1 MTTVRDF
8 RTKWAGRVARLAKAC
23 AHLAVALTGFLIDL
37 TKRAATALW
46 RHARHPTRRGVLL
59 ALATPPALV
68 VLYVLAL
75 IPFTPSISDIRKARV
90 DRPAQILSADGKLL
104 AEFKPSNREWVTL
117 KQISPHM
124 IDALIS
130 TEDHR
135 FYQHHGIDWKRTAS
149 AALHTFGGNRQG
161 GSTITQQ
168 LARNLY
174 PDEVGRAPTL
184 TRKIKEA
191 ITAEKIEM
199 AYSKD
204 QILET
209 YLNTVP
215 FLYNAYGVEMAARTY
230 FGKSAHE
237 LDILEAATL
246 TGMLKGNSYYN
257 PVINPERALQRRN
270 TVLGQMVKYGRLPAA
285 TYEKLKT
292 KPLSV
297 DFERQVEPPGPA
309 PHFAQQ
315 LRKWLIGWA
324 DANDYNIYSDGLI
337 VHTTIDA
344 RLQAMATAAVAW
356 QGRQLQSIANGQWSG
371 RAGCSPTNDL
381 FRTFM
386 RESPDY
392 RSARAAGLSESD
404 ALKRLGADRSFMR
417 NLCHDKTEIQAGFLA
432 IDPRNGQI
440 KAWVGSR
447 DFSEEPFDHV
457 QQSRRQPG
465 STFKPFVYGAAF
477 AAGAKPTDTY
487 IDQPVEIP
495 LKGGEIWRPDDDV
508 PPSGKPMTLRDALA
522 YSRNRITAQLV
533 EQVGAERV
541 ARLAQTMGVR
551 DSKLDPVPSLA
562 LGTSPVTVKEMVS
575 AYATIANDGAY
586 LEPRMVTSIADHD
599 GHVLAQFDAAEPEQA
614 LPVAADRTLIDVMR
628 DVVNRGTGA
637 SIRSRF
643 GIHADVAGKTG
654 TTQDNTDGWFILM
667 HPQLVAGAWVGFD
680 DGRVTLGG
688 NYWGEG
694 AHSALPIVGDFYQR
708 ALRARLIDSRARFD
722 TEVQPGAFDVFRDKL
737 RAWMAWLSGTKVHA
751 PTAPAPVHHAPRAVS
766 PVAPSVPSAP
776 SAPSAP
782 ASAVAPASA
791 AVPGSAP
798 SPSQASAPLPASVP
812 PLLGAP
818 ASSVPESASG
828 AAASGLTAPGAVGGV
843 APQLAPTILPPDSG
857 ASRARGGFPPAG
869 AGSSPTP
876 TPDISDTP
884 DTPNTRDPRQGT
896 PSGAP

>member
-1 MTTVRDF
+1 MAL
-8 RTKWAGRVARLAKAC
+8 AGFFAQLVKPALARAWYHVK
-23 AHLAVALTGFLIDL
+23 
-37 TKRAATALW
+37 
-46 RHARHPTRRGVLL
+46 HPTRRGVLIT
-59 ALATPPALV
+59 LATPPALV
-68 VLYVLAL
+68 LLYVIVL

-117 KQISPHM
+117 KEISPHM
-124 IDALIS
+124 VDALIS

-135 FYQHHGIDWKRTAS
+135 FYEHHGIDWKRTAS
-149 AALHTFGGNRQG
+149 AALHTFGGDRQG

-230 FGKSAHE
+230 FGKSADE
-237 LDILEAATL
+237 LDILESATL

-257 PVINPERALQRRN
+257 PVINPERALARRN
-270 TVLGQMVKYGRLPAA
+270 TVLAQMVKYDKLSPAA
-285 TYEKLKT
+285 FEKLKV
-292 KPLSV
+292 KPLAV

-324 DANDYNIYSDGLI
+324 DANDYNIYSDGLV
-337 VHTTIDA
+337 VHTTIDS
-344 RLQAMATAAVAW
+344 RLQAMATAAVAL
-356 QGRQLQSIANGQWSG
+356 QGRQLQSVANGAWSG
-371 RAGCSPTNDL
+371 RAGCSVSNDL
-381 FRTFM
+381 FKTFM
-386 RESPDY
+386 RESPEY
-392 RSARAAGLSESD
+392 HTARTSGASDDD
-404 ALKRLGADRSFMR
+404 ALKQLGADRAFMR
-417 NLCHDKTEIQAGFLA
+417 NLCHDKTEVEAGFLA

-447 DFSEEPFDHV
+447 DFTDEPFDHV

-477 AAGAKPTDTY
+477 AAGLTPTDTF

-495 LKGGEIWRPDDDV
+495 LKGGEIWRPNDDV

-522 YSRNRITAQLV
+522 FSRNRITAQLI
-533 EQVGAERV
+533 EQVGADRV
-541 ARLAQTMGVR
+541 ARLAREMGVR
-551 DSKLDPVPSLA
+551 DSTLDPVPSLA

-586 LEPRMVTSIADHD
+586 LEPRMVTSIEDHD
-599 GHVLAQFDAAEPEQA
+599 GHVLAEFEPAAPQQA
-614 LPVAADRTLIDVMR
+614 LPVAADRTLIDTMR
-628 DVVNRGTGA
+628 DVVNRGTGVG
-637 SIRSRF
+637 IRTRY
-643 GIHADVAGKTG
+643 GIRADVAGKTG

-680 DGRVTLGG
+680 DGRVTFTSSAL
-688 NYWGEG
+688 GEG
-694 AHSALPIVGDFYQR
+694 AHTALPIVGDFYQR
-708 ALRARLIDSRARFD
+708 ALRARLIDSRVRFD

-737 RAWMAWLSGTKVHA
+737 RAWIAVLSGAKPQA
-751 PTAPAPVHHAPRAVS
+751 PTAPAPVHHAPPR
-766 PVAPSVPSAP
+766 P
-776 SAPSAP
+776 
-782 ASAVAPASA
+782 VAPASSA
-791 AVPGSAP
+791 APALAVTPAP
-798 SPSQASAPLPASVP
+798 VVTPSQASAPLPASVP
-812 PLLGAP
+812 PLIGVP
-818 ASSVPESASG
+818 ASGAS
-828 AAASGLTAPGAVGGV
+828 AAASGTGASSTPAVS
-843 APQLAPTILPPDSG
+843 PPLLAPTILPPASG
-857 ASRARGGFPPAG
+857 AQATGTPRANGAFPPEG
-869 AGSSPTP
+869 SGSSPTP
-876 TPDISDTP
+876 TPDVPEAASAGG
-884 DTPNTRDPRQGT
+884 Q
-896 PSGAP
+896 

>member
-1 MTTVRDF
+1 M
-8 RTKWAGRVARLAKAC
+8 
-23 AHLAVALTGFLIDL
+23 
-37 TKRAATALW
+37 
-46 RHARHPTRRGVLL
+46 RHPTRRGVLF

-68 VLYVLAL
+68 VLYVLVL

-135 FYQHHGIDWKRTAS
+135 FYEHHGIDWKRTAA
-149 AALHTFGGNRQG
+149 AALHTFHGDRQG

-230 FGKSAHE
+230 FSKSAAE

-257 PVINPERALQRRN
+257 PVLNPERALQRRN
-270 TVLGQMVKYGRLPAA
+270 TVLAQMVKYGRLSPAA
-285 TYEKLKT
+285 YDKLKV
-292 KPLSV
+292 KPLAV

-324 DANDYNIYSDGLI
+324 DANDYNVYSDGLI
-337 VHTTIDA
+337 VHTTIDS
-344 RLQAMATAAVAW
+344 RLQAMATAAVAL
-356 QGRQLQSIANGQWSG
+356 QGRALQSIANGQWSG
-371 RAGCSPTNDL
+371 RAGCSPANDL

-386 RESPDY
+386 RESPEY
-392 RSARAAGLSESD
+392 RNARAAGQSD
-404 ALKRLGADRSFMR
+404 EAALKQLGADRGFVR
-417 NLCHDKTEIQAGFLA
+417 TLCHDKTQVQAGFLA
-432 IDPRNGQI
+432 IDPRSGAI
-440 KAWVGSR
+440 EAWVGSR
-447 DFSEEPFDHV
+447 DFEEEPFDHV
-457 QQSRRQPG
+457 QQARRQPG

-477 AAGAKPTDTY
+477 AAGAKPTDTF
-487 IDQPVEIP
+487 IDQPVEIA

-522 YSRNRITAQLV
+522 YSRNRITAQLI
-533 EQVGAERV
+533 EQIGAERV
-541 ARLAQTMGVR
+541 ARLAQAMGVR
-551 DSKLDPVPSLA
+551 DSKLDAVPSLA

-586 LEPRMVTSIADHD
+586 LEPRMVTSIEDHD
-599 GHVLAQFDAAEPEQA
+599 GRVLAQFEPAAPEQA

-637 SIRSRF
+637 AIRSRY
-643 GIHADVAGKTG
+643 GIRADVAGKTG
-654 TTQDNTDGWFILM
+654 TTQGNTDGWFILM

-708 ALRARLIDSRARFD
+708 ALRARVIDARVRFD
-722 TEVQPGAFDVFRDKL
+722 TEVQPSTFDVFRDKL
-737 RAWMAWLSGTKVHA
+737 RAWMAWLSGSKPQTQ
-751 PTAPAPVHHAPRAVS
+751 APAHRTPPAVKPAAPAS
-766 PVAPSVPSAP
+766 E
-776 SAPSAP
+776 SAP
-782 ASAVAPASA
+782 ASEAVPASAGSAGSAGSPGSAASASQAPASA
-791 AVPGSAP
+791 A
-798 SPSQASAPLPASVP
+798 ASAA
-812 PLLGAP
+812 AP
-818 ASSVPESASG
+818 ASLPPLIGTPASG
-828 AAASGLTAPGAVGGV
+828 AAASAPPAAPSSTPASGAAAGA
-843 APQLAPTILPPDSG
+843 APPLAPTLLPPPSG
-857 ASRARGGFPPAG
+857 PHTGAMPREGGGFPPAG

-876 TPDISDTP
+876 TPDIPQTP
-884 DTPNTRDPRQGT
+884 PP
-896 PSGAP
+896 GADSQ

>member
-1 MTTVRDF
+1 M
-8 RTKWAGRVARLAKAC
+8 
-23 AHLAVALTGFLIDL
+23 
-37 TKRAATALW
+37 
-46 RHARHPTRRGVLL
+46 RHPTRRGVLF

-68 VLYVLAL
+68 VLYVLVL

-135 FYQHHGIDWKRTAS
+135 FYEHHGIDWKRTAS
-149 AALHTFGGNRQG
+149 AALHTFHGDRQG

-230 FGKSAHE
+230 FSKSAAE

-257 PVINPERALQRRN
+257 PVLNPERALQRRN
-270 TVLGQMVKYGRLPAA
+270 TVLAQMVKYGRLSPAA
-285 TYEKLKT
+285 YDKLKV
-292 KPLSV
+292 KPLAV

-324 DANDYNIYSDGLI
+324 DANDYNVYSDGLI
-337 VHTTIDA
+337 VHTTIDS
-344 RLQAMATAAVAW
+344 RLQAMATAAVAL
-356 QGRQLQSIANGQWSG
+356 QGRALQSIANGQWSG
-371 RAGCSPTNDL
+371 RAGCSPANDL

-386 RESPDY
+386 RESPEY
-392 RSARAAGLSESD
+392 RSARAASQSD
-404 ALKRLGADRSFMR
+404 EAALKQLGADRGFVR
-417 NLCHDKTEIQAGFLA
+417 TLCHDKTQVQAGFLA
-432 IDPRNGQI
+432 IDPRSGAI
-440 KAWVGSR
+440 EAWVGSR
-447 DFSEEPFDHV
+447 DFEEEPFDHV
-457 QQSRRQPG
+457 QQARRQPG

-477 AAGAKPTDTY
+477 AAGAKPTDTF
-487 IDQPVEIP
+487 IDQPVEIA

-522 YSRNRITAQLV
+522 YSRNRITAQLI
-533 EQVGAERV
+533 EQIGAERV
-541 ARLAQTMGVR
+541 ARLAQAMGVR
-551 DSKLDPVPSLA
+551 DSKLDAVPSLA

-586 LEPRMVTSIADHD
+586 LEPRMVTSIEDHD
-599 GHVLAQFDAAEPEQA
+599 GRVLAQFEPAAPEQA

-637 SIRSRF
+637 AIRSRY
-643 GIHADVAGKTG
+643 GIRADVAGKTG
-654 TTQDNTDGWFILM
+654 TTQGNTDGWFILM

-708 ALRARLIDSRARFD
+708 ALRARVIDARVRFD
-722 TEVQPGAFDVFRDKL
+722 TEVQPSTFDVFRDKL
-737 RAWMAWLSGTKVHA
+737 RAWMAWLSGSKPQTQ
-751 PTAPAPVHHAPRAVS
+751 APAHRTPPAVKPAAPAS
-766 PVAPSVPSAP
+766 E
-776 SAPSAP
+776 SAP
-782 ASAVAPASA
+782 ASEAVPASAGSAGSAGSAASASQAPASA
-791 AVPGSAP
+791 A
-798 SPSQASAPLPASVP
+798 ASAA
-812 PLLGAP
+812 AP
-818 ASSVPESASG
+818 ASLPPLIGTPASG
-828 AAASGLTAPGAVGGV
+828 AAASAPPAAPSSTPASGAAAGA
-843 APQLAPTILPPDSG
+843 APPLAPTLLPPPSG
-857 ASRARGGFPPAG
+857 PHTGAMPREGGGFPPAG

-876 TPDISDTP
+876 TPDIPQTP
-884 DTPNTRDPRQGT
+884 PP
-896 PSGAP
+896 GADSQ

>member
-1 MTTVRDF
+1 M
-8 RTKWAGRVARLAKAC
+8 
-23 AHLAVALTGFLIDL
+23 
-37 TKRAATALW
+37 
-46 RHARHPTRRGVLL
+46 RHPTRRGVLF

-68 VLYVLAL
+68 VLYVLVL

-135 FYQHHGIDWKRTAS
+135 FYEHHGIDWKRTAA
-149 AALHTFGGNRQG
+149 AALHTFHGDRQG

-230 FGKSAHE
+230 FSKSAAE

-257 PVINPERALQRRN
+257 PVLNPERALQRRN
-270 TVLGQMVKYGRLPAA
+270 TVLAQMVKYGRLSPAA
-285 TYEKLKT
+285 YDKLKV
-292 KPLSV
+292 KPLAV

-324 DANDYNIYSDGLI
+324 DANDYNVYSDGLI
-337 VHTTIDA
+337 VHTTIDS
-344 RLQAMATAAVAW
+344 RLQAMATAAVAL
-356 QGRQLQSIANGQWSG
+356 QGRALQSIANGQWSG
-371 RAGCSPTNDL
+371 RAGCSPANDL

-386 RESPDY
+386 RESPEY
-392 RSARAAGLSESD
+392 RNARAAGQSD
-404 ALKRLGADRSFMR
+404 EAALKQLGADRGFVR
-417 NLCHDKTEIQAGFLA
+417 TLCHDKTQVQAGFLA
-432 IDPRNGQI
+432 IDPRSGAI
-440 KAWVGSR
+440 EAWVGSR
-447 DFSEEPFDHV
+447 DFEEEPFDHV
-457 QQSRRQPG
+457 QQARRQPG

-477 AAGAKPTDTY
+477 AAGAKPTDTF
-487 IDQPVEIP
+487 IDQPVEIA

-522 YSRNRITAQLV
+522 YSRNRITAQLI
-533 EQVGAERV
+533 EQIGAERV
-541 ARLAQTMGVR
+541 ARLAQAMGVR
-551 DSKLDPVPSLA
+551 DSKLDAVPSLA

-586 LEPRMVTSIADHD
+586 LEPRMVTSIEDHD
-599 GHVLAQFDAAEPEQA
+599 GRVLAQFEPAAPEQA

-637 SIRSRF
+637 AIRSRY
-643 GIHADVAGKTG
+643 GIRADVAGKTG
-654 TTQDNTDGWFILM
+654 TTQGNTDGWFILM

-708 ALRARLIDSRARFD
+708 ALRARVIDARVRFD
-722 TEVQPGAFDVFRDKL
+722 TEVQPSTFDVFRDKL
-737 RAWMAWLSGTKVHA
+737 RAWMAWLSGSKPQTQ
-751 PTAPAPVHHAPRAVS
+751 APAHRTPPAVK
-766 PVAPSVPSAP
+766 PA
-776 SAPSAP
+776 AP
-782 ASAVAPASA
+782 ASESAPVSEVVPASAGSAGSAASASQAPASA
-791 AVPGSAP
+791 A
-798 SPSQASAPLPASVP
+798 ASAA
-812 PLLGAP
+812 AP
-818 ASSVPESASG
+818 ASLPPLIGTPASG
-828 AAASGLTAPGAVGGV
+828 AAASAPPAAPSSTPASGAAAGA
-843 APQLAPTILPPDSG
+843 APPLAPTLLPPPSG
-857 ASRARGGFPPAG
+857 PHTGAMPREGGGFPPAG

-876 TPDISDTP
+876 TPDIPQTP
-884 DTPNTRDPRQGT
+884 PP
-896 PSGAP
+896 GANSQ

>member
-1 MTTVRDF
+1 MAR
-8 RTKWAGRVARLAKAC
+8 WAGRC
-23 AHLAVALTGFLIDL
+23 FHLAVALIGLAV
-37 TKRAATALW
+37 RWARPALAVAG
-46 RHARHPTRRGVLL
+46 RHLRNPTRRGVLL
-59 ALATPPALV
+59 AFATPPALV
-68 VLYVLAL
+68 VLYVIVL

-90 DRPAQILSADGKLL
+90 DGPARILSADGKLL
-104 AEFKPSNREWVTL
+104 AEFKPSNREWVRL
-117 KQISPHM
+117 KDISPHM

-135 FYQHHGIDWKRTAS
+135 FYEHHGIDWKRTLS
-149 AALHTFGGNRQG
+149 AAAHTFGGSRQG

-230 FGKSAHE
+230 FDKSADE
-237 LDILEAATL
+237 LDVLQAATL

-270 TVLGQMVKYGRLPAA
+270 TVLAQMVKYSRLTPAA
-285 TYEKLKT
+285 YGKLKAR
-292 KPLSV
+292 PLSV

-337 VHTTIDA
+337 VHTTIDS
-344 RLQAMATAAVAW
+344 RLQAMATAAVAL
-356 QGRQLQSIANGQWSG
+356 QGRQLQSIENGQWTG
-371 RAGCSPTNDL
+371 RAGCSPSNDL
-381 FRTFM
+381 FKTFM
-386 RESPDY
+386 RESADY
-392 RSARAAGLSESD
+392 RSARAVGQSD
-404 ALKRLGADRSFMR
+404 ADAMKQLVTDRGFMR
-417 NLCHDKTEIQAGFLA
+417 KLCHDKTEVQAGFLA

-447 DFSEEPFDHV
+447 DFTDEPFDHV

-477 AAGAKPTDTY
+477 AAGAKPTDTF
-487 IDQPVEIP
+487 IDQNIEIP
-495 LKGGEIWRPDDDV
+495 LKGGEIWRPNDDA

-522 YSRNRITAQLV
+522 YSRNRITAQLI

-541 ARLAQTMGVR
+541 ARLARMMGVR

-586 LEPRMVTSIADHD
+586 IEPRMVTSIEDHD
-599 GHVLAQFDAAEPEQA
+599 GHVLAQFDPAEPEQA
-614 LPVAADRTLIDVMR
+614 LPVAADRTLIGVMR

-637 SIRSRF
+637 GIRTRF
-643 GIHADVAGKTG
+643 GIRADVAGKTG
-654 TTQDNTDGWFILM
+654 TTQDNTDGWFVLM
-667 HPQLVAGAWVGFD
+667 HPQLVAGAWVGLD
-680 DGRVTLGG
+680 DGRVTLPG

-708 ALRARLIDSRARFD
+708 ALHARLIDARARFD
-722 TEVQPGAFDVFRDKL
+722 TEVQPSTFDVFREKL
-737 RAWMAWLSGTKVHA
+737 RAWMTWLSGSKPSA
-751 PTAPAPVHHAPRAVS
+751 PTTAAPVHHAP
-766 PVAPSVPSAP
+766 PVGTPVQPSAL
-776 SAPSAP
+776 
-782 ASAVAPASA
+782 ASA
-791 AVPGSAP
+791 ASNAASAAAPSSTAGSAP
-798 SPSQASAPLPASVP
+798 QATAPLPASQP
-812 PLLGAP
+812 PLIGVPANGGAGPSSGTAASGPTSSAAPLLAPTVLPPGSGAP
-818 ASSVPESASG
+818 ATGSPHEN
-828 AAASGLTAPGAVGGV
+828 
-843 APQLAPTILPPDSG
+843 
-857 ASRARGGFPPAG
+857 GGFPPAG

-876 TPDISDTP
+876 TPDVPQTAP
-884 DTPNTRDPRQGT
+884 A
-896 PSGAP
+896 GANPGGAEK

>member
-1 MTTVRDF
+1 M
-8 RTKWAGRVARLAKAC
+8 
-23 AHLAVALTGFLIDL
+23 
-37 TKRAATALW
+37 
-46 RHARHPTRRGVLL
+46 RHPTRRGVLF

-68 VLYVLAL
+68 VLYVLVL
-75 IPFTPSISDIRKARV
+75 IPFTPCISDIRKARV

-124 IDALIS
+124 VDALIS

-135 FYQHHGIDWKRTAS
+135 FYQHHGIDWKRTAA
-149 AALHTFGGNRQG
+149 AALHTFHGDRQG

-230 FGKSAHE
+230 FSKSAAE

-257 PVINPERALQRRN
+257 PVLNPERALQRRN
-270 TVLGQMVKYGRLPAA
+270 TVLAQMVKYGRLSPAA
-285 TYEKLKT
+285 YDKLKV
-292 KPLSV
+292 KPLAV

-324 DANDYNIYSDGLI
+324 DANDYNVYSDGLI
-337 VHTTIDA
+337 VHTTIDS
-344 RLQAMATAAVAW
+344 RLQAMATAAVAL
-356 QGRQLQSIANGQWSG
+356 QGKALQSIANGQWSG
-371 RAGCSPTNDL
+371 RAGCSPANDL

-386 RESPDY
+386 RESPEY
-392 RSARAAGLSESD
+392 RSARAAGQSD
-404 ALKRLGADRSFMR
+404 EAALKQLGADRGFVR
-417 NLCHDKTEIQAGFLA
+417 TLCHDKTQVQAGFLA
-432 IDPRNGQI
+432 IDPRSGAI
-440 KAWVGSR
+440 EAWVGSR
-447 DFSEEPFDHV
+447 DFEEEPFDHV
-457 QQSRRQPG
+457 QQARRQPS

-477 AAGAKPTDTY
+477 AAGAKPTDTF
-487 IDQPVEIP
+487 IDQPVEIA

-522 YSRNRITAQLV
+522 YSRNRITAQLI
-533 EQVGAERV
+533 EQIGAERV
-541 ARLAQTMGVR
+541 ARLAQAMGVR
-551 DSKLDPVPSLA
+551 DSKLDAVPSLA

-586 LEPRMVTSIADHD
+586 LEPRMLTSIEDHD
-599 GHVLAQFDAAEPEQA
+599 GRVLAQFEPAAPEQA

-637 SIRSRF
+637 AIRSRY
-643 GIHADVAGKTG
+643 GIRADVAGKTG
-654 TTQDNTDGWFILM
+654 TTQGNTDGWFILM
-667 HPQLVAGAWVGFD
+667 HPQLVAGAWVGCD

-708 ALRARLIDSRARFD
+708 ALHARVIDARVRFD
-722 TEVQPGAFDVFRDKL
+722 TEVQPSAFDVFRDKL
-737 RAWMAWLSGTKVHA
+737 RAWMAWLSGSKPQTQ
-751 PTAPAPVHHAPRAVS
+751 APAHRTPPAVK
-766 PVAPSVPSAP
+766 PA
-776 SAPSAP
+776 AP
-782 ASAVAPASA
+782 ASEPAPASEAVPGSAASAASASQAPASA
-791 AVPGSAP
+791 A
-798 SPSQASAPLPASVP
+798 ASTASPASLP
-812 PLLGAP
+812 PLIGTP
-818 ASSVPESASG
+818 ASG
-828 AAASGLTAPGAVGGV
+828 AAASAPAAAPPSTPGSGAAGGG
-843 APQLAPTILPPDSG
+843 APQLAPTLLPPPSG
-857 ASRARGGFPPAG
+857 AYTGATPREGGGFPPAG

-876 TPDISDTP
+876 TPDIPQTTP
-884 DTPNTRDPRQGT
+884 P
-896 PSGAP
+896 GADSQ

>member
-1 MTTVRDF
+1 M
-8 RTKWAGRVARLAKAC
+8 
-23 AHLAVALTGFLIDL
+23 
-37 TKRAATALW
+37 
-46 RHARHPTRRGVLL
+46 RHPTRRGVLF

-68 VLYVLAL
+68 VLYVLVL

-124 IDALIS
+124 VDALIS

-135 FYQHHGIDWKRTAS
+135 FYEHHGIDWKRTAA
-149 AALHTFGGNRQG
+149 AALHTFHGDRQG

-230 FGKSAHE
+230 FSKSAAE

-257 PVINPERALQRRN
+257 PVLNPERALQRRN
-270 TVLGQMVKYGRLPAA
+270 TVLAQMVKYGRLSPAA
-285 TYEKLKT
+285 YDKLKV
-292 KPLSV
+292 KPLAV

-324 DANDYNIYSDGLI
+324 DANDYNVYSDGLI
-337 VHTTIDA
+337 VHTTIDS
-344 RLQAMATAAVAW
+344 RLQAMATAAVAL
-356 QGRQLQSIANGQWSG
+356 QGRALQSIANGQWSG
-371 RAGCSPTNDL
+371 RAGCSPANDL

-386 RESPDY
+386 RESPEY
-392 RSARAAGLSESD
+392 RSARAAGQSD
-404 ALKRLGADRSFMR
+404 EAALKQLGADRGFVR
-417 NLCHDKTEIQAGFLA
+417 TLCHDKTQVQAGFLA
-432 IDPRNGQI
+432 IDPRSGAI
-440 KAWVGSR
+440 EAWVGSR
-447 DFSEEPFDHV
+447 DFEEEPFDHV
-457 QQSRRQPG
+457 QQARRQPG

-477 AAGAKPTDTY
+477 AAGAKPTDTF
-487 IDQPVEIP
+487 IDQPVEIA

-522 YSRNRITAQLV
+522 YSRNRITAQLI
-533 EQVGAERV
+533 EQIGAERV
-541 ARLAQTMGVR
+541 ARLAQAMGVR

-586 LEPRMVTSIADHD
+586 LEPRMVTSIEDHD
-599 GHVLAQFDAAEPEQA
+599 GRVLAQFAPAAPEQA

-637 SIRSRF
+637 AIRSRY
-643 GIHADVAGKTG
+643 GIRADVAGKTG
-654 TTQDNTDGWFILM
+654 TTQGNTDGWFILM

-708 ALRARLIDSRARFD
+708 ALRARVIDARVRFD
-722 TEVQPGAFDVFRDKL
+722 TEVQPSTFDVFRDKL
-737 RAWMAWLSGTKVHA
+737 RAWMAWLSGSKPQTQ
-751 PTAPAPVHHAPRAVS
+751 APAHRTPPAVK
-766 PVAPSVPSAP
+766 PA
-776 SAPSAP
+776 AP
-782 ASAVAPASA
+782 ASESTPASEAVPASAGSAASAASASQAPSSAAASAAPAS
-791 AVPGSAP
+791 
-798 SPSQASAPLPASVP
+798 LP
-812 PLLGAP
+812 PLIGTP
-818 ASSVPESASG
+818 ASG
-828 AAASGLTAPGAVGGV
+828 AAASAPPAAPSSTPASGAAAGT
-843 APQLAPTILPPDSG
+843 APQLAPTLLPPPTGPHTG
-857 ASRARGGFPPAG
+857 ATPREGGGFPPAG

-876 TPDISDTP
+876 TPDIPQTTP
-884 DTPNTRDPRQGT
+884 P
-896 PSGAP
+896 GADSQ

>member
-8 RTKWAGRVARLAKAC
+8 CIKWARRMAWLAAACFHVAA
-23 AHLAVALTGFLIDL
+23 ALTSLAADAAKHVL
-37 TKRAATALW
+37 ATAW

-59 ALATPPALV
+59 TLATPPALV
-68 VLYVLAL
+68 LLYVLVL

-117 KQISPHM
+117 KEISPHM
-124 IDALIS
+124 VDALIS

-135 FYQHHGIDWKRTAS
+135 FYQHHGIDWRRTAS
-149 AALHTFGGNRQG
+149 AALHTFGGDRQG

-230 FGKSAHE
+230 FGKSADD
-237 LDILEAATL
+237 LDILQAATL

-257 PVINPERALQRRN
+257 PVINPERALSRRN
-270 TVLGQMVKYGRLPAA
+270 TVLGQMVKYGRLSQAA
-285 TYEKLKT
+285 YDKLKT

-324 DANDYNIYSDGLI
+324 DANDYNVYSDGLV
-337 VHTTIDA
+337 VHTTIDS
-344 RLQAMATAAVAW
+344 RLQAMATAAVAL

-371 RAGCSPTNDL
+371 RAGCSPANDL
-381 FRTFM
+381 FKTFM
-386 RESPDY
+386 RESAEY
-392 RSARAAGLSESD
+392 RSARAAGQSDAD
-404 ALKRLGADRSFMR
+404 ALKQLGAERDFVRK
-417 NLCHDKTEIQAGFLA
+417 LCHDKTEIQAGFLA

-440 KAWVGSR
+440 RAWVGSR
-447 DFSEEPFDHV
+447 DFADEPFDHV

-477 AAGAKPTDTY
+477 ASGMKPTDTF

-522 YSRNRITAQLV
+522 YSRNRITAQLIQ
-533 EQVGAERV
+533 QVGPERV
-541 ARLAQTMGVR
+541 ASLARAMGVR

-586 LEPRMVTSIADHD
+586 LEPRMVTSIDDHQ
-599 GHVLAQFDAAEPEQA
+599 GHVLAQFEPAEPEQA
-614 LPVAADRTLIDVMR
+614 LPAAADRTLIDVMR

-637 SIRSRF
+637 GIRSRF
-643 GIHADVAGKTG
+643 GIRADVAGKTG

-688 NYWGEG
+688 SYWGEG

-722 TEVQPGAFDVFRDKL
+722 TEVQPSGFDVFRDKL
-737 RAWMAWLSGTKVHA
+737 RAWVAWLSGSKPQA
-751 PTAPAPVHHAPRAVS
+751 PTAPAPAPAHRAPPAK
-766 PVAPSVPSAP
+766 PVEEPSA
-776 SAPSAP
+776 SAP
-782 ASAVAPASA
+782 ASAATPSSA
-791 AVPGSAP
+791 VVLPGAG
-798 SPSQASAPLPASVP
+798 SQASAPGPASEP
-812 PLLGAP
+812 PLIG
-818 ASSVPESASG
+818 VPASG
-828 AAASGLTAPGAVGGV
+828 ATGSLPSAPTPGAASGVPA
-843 APQLAPTILPPDSG
+843 QLAPTILPPGSGEPPSG
-857 ASRARGGFPPAG
+857 APRTTSGFPPAG

-876 TPDISDTP
+876 TPDVP
-884 DTPNTRDPRQGT
+884 DAGGDN
-896 PSGAP
+896 SGAAR

>member
-1 MTTVRDF
+1 MQRFQNRLTVFVAHRLMTTVRDF
-8 RTKWAGRVARLAKAC
+8 LTRWAGRVGRAAAMC
-23 AHLAVALTGFLIDL
+23 WHVALALLDL
-37 TKRAATALW
+37 TAQSIRSLLSAVW
-46 RHARHPTRRGVLL
+46 YHVRHPTRRGVLL
-59 ALATPPALV
+59 TLATPPALV
-68 VLYVLAL
+68 LLYVLAL
-75 IPFTPSISDIRKARV
+75 VPFTPSISDIRKARV

-104 AEFKPSNREWVTL
+104 AEFKPSNREWVSL
-117 KQISPHM
+117 KDISPHM
-124 IDALIS
+124 VDALIS

-135 FYQHHGIDWKRTAS
+135 FYEHHGIDWKRTVS
-149 AALHTFGGNRQG
+149 AALHTFGGSRQG

-230 FGKSAHE
+230 FGKSADE

-270 TVLGQMVKYGRLPAA
+270 TVLGQMVKYGRLSTAA
-285 TYEKLKT
+285 YAKLKV
-292 KPLSV
+292 KPLTV
-297 DFERQVEPPGPA
+297 DFERQIEPPGPA

-324 DANDYNIYSDGLI
+324 DANGYNVYSDGLT
-337 VHTTIDA
+337 VHTTIDS
-344 RLQAMATAAVAW
+344 RLQAMATAAVAL
-356 QGRQLQSIANGQWSG
+356 QANQLQSIANGQWSA
-371 RAGCSPTNDL
+371 RAGCSPSNDL
-381 FRTFM
+381 FKTFM
-386 RESPDY
+386 RESAEY
-392 RSARAAGLSESD
+392 RSARDEGQTDDA
-404 ALKRLGADRSFMR
+404 ALKQLIADRAFMR
-417 NLCHDKTEIQAGFLA
+417 KLCHDKTQVQAGFLA

-447 DFSEEPFDHV
+447 NFADEPFDHV

-477 AAGAKPTDTY
+477 AAGAKATDTF

-495 LKGGEIWRPDDDV
+495 LKGGEIWRPTDDV

-522 YSRNRITAQLV
+522 YSRNRITAQLI

-541 ARLAQTMGVR
+541 ARLARAMGVR
-551 DSKLDPVPSLA
+551 DSELQPVPSLA
-562 LGTSPVTVKEMVS
+562 LGTSPVTVKDMVS

-586 LEPRMVTSIADHD
+586 LEPRMVTSIDD
-599 GHVLAQFDAAEPEQA
+599 REGHELARFEPASPEQA
-614 LPVAADRTLIDVMR
+614 LPVAADRALLDVMR
-628 DVVNRGTGA
+628 EVVNRGTGA
-637 SIRSRF
+637 GIRSRF
-643 GIHADVAGKTG
+643 GIRADVAGKTG
-654 TTQDNTDGWFILM
+654 TTQDDTDGWFILM
-667 HPQLVAGAWVGFD
+667 HAQLVAGAWVGFD
-680 DGRVTLGG
+680 DGRIALG

-708 ALRARLIDSRARFD
+708 ALRARLIDSRVRFD
-722 TEVQPGAFDVFRDKL
+722 TEVQPSTFDVFRDKL
-737 RAWMAWLSGTKVHA
+737 RAWMAWFSGGKPQAPAVSGPVHR
-751 PTAPAPVHHAPRAVS
+751 APAPALPGS
-766 PVAPSVPSAP
+766 PAEPV
-776 SAPSAP
+776 SAP
-782 ASAVAPASA
+782 ASAAEPASSGL
-791 AVPGSAP
+791 VPPA
-798 SPSQASAPLPASVP
+798 SQPLPASEP
-812 PLLGAP
+812 PLIGVP
-818 ASSVPESASG
+818 ASA
-828 AAASGLTAPGAVGGV
+828 T
-843 APQLAPTILPPDSG
+843 APQLAPTILPPESG
-857 ASRARGGFPPAG
+857 APHGNSGFPPAG

-876 TPDISDTP
+876 TPDVP
-884 DTPNTRDPRQGT
+884 DTA
-896 PSGAP
+896 PSGAEGGASGQ

>member
-1 MTTVRDF
+1 M
-8 RTKWAGRVARLAKAC
+8 
-23 AHLAVALTGFLIDL
+23 
-37 TKRAATALW
+37 
-46 RHARHPTRRGVLL
+46 RHPTRRGVLF

-68 VLYVLAL
+68 VLYVLVL

-104 AEFKPSNREWVTL
+104 AEFKPANREWVTL

-124 IDALIS
+124 VDALIS

-135 FYQHHGIDWKRTAS
+135 FYEHHGIDWKRTAA
-149 AALHTFGGNRQG
+149 AALHTFHGDRQG

-230 FGKSAHE
+230 FSKSAAE

-257 PVINPERALQRRN
+257 PVLNPERALQRRN
-270 TVLGQMVKYGRLPAA
+270 TVLAQMVKYGRLSPAA
-285 TYEKLKT
+285 YDKLKV
-292 KPLSV
+292 KPLAV

-324 DANDYNIYSDGLI
+324 DANDYNVYSDGLI
-337 VHTTIDA
+337 VHTTIDS
-344 RLQAMATAAVAW
+344 RLQAMATAAVAL
-356 QGRQLQSIANGQWSG
+356 QGRALQSIANGQWSG
-371 RAGCSPTNDL
+371 RAGCSPANDL

-386 RESPDY
+386 RESPEY
-392 RSARAAGLSESD
+392 RSARAAGQSD
-404 ALKRLGADRSFMR
+404 EAALKQLGADRGFVR
-417 NLCHDKTEIQAGFLA
+417 TLCHDKTQVQAGFLA
-432 IDPRNGQI
+432 IDPRSGAI
-440 KAWVGSR
+440 EAWVGSR
-447 DFSEEPFDHV
+447 DFEEEPFDHV
-457 QQSRRQPG
+457 QQARRQPG

-477 AAGAKPTDTY
+477 AAGAKPTDTF
-487 IDQPVEIP
+487 IDQPVEIA
-495 LKGGEIWRPDDDV
+495 LKGGEVWRPDDDV

-522 YSRNRITAQLV
+522 YSRNRITAQLM
-533 EQVGAERV
+533 EQIGAERV
-541 ARLAQTMGVR
+541 ARLARAMGVR
-551 DSKLDPVPSLA
+551 DSKLDAVPSLA

-586 LEPRMVTSIADHD
+586 LEPRMVTSIEDHD
-599 GHVLAQFDAAEPEQA
+599 GRVLAQFEPAAPEQA

-637 SIRSRF
+637 AIRSRY
-643 GIHADVAGKTG
+643 GIRADVAGKTG
-654 TTQDNTDGWFILM
+654 TTQGNTDGWFILM

-708 ALRARLIDSRARFD
+708 ALRARVIDARVRFD
-722 TEVQPGAFDVFRDKL
+722 TEVQPSTFDVFRDKL
-737 RAWMAWLSGTKVHA
+737 RAWMAWLSGSKPQTQ
-751 PTAPAPVHHAPRAVS
+751 APAHRTPRAVK
-766 PVAPSVPSAP
+766 PA
-776 SAPSAP
+776 AP
-782 ASAVAPASA
+782 ASEPAPASEAVPASAGSAASASQAPASA
-791 AVPGSAP
+791 A
-798 SPSQASAPLPASVP
+798 ASAA
-812 PLLGAP
+812 AP
-818 ASSVPESASG
+818 ASLPPLIGTPASG
-828 AAASGLTAPGAVGGV
+828 AAASAPPAAPSSTPASGAAAGA
-843 APQLAPTILPPDSG
+843 APPLAPTLLPPPSG
-857 ASRARGGFPPAG
+857 PHTGATPEGGGFPPAG

-876 TPDISDTP
+876 TPDIPQTP
-884 DTPNTRDPRQGT
+884 PP
-896 PSGAP
+896 GADSQ

>member
-1 MTTVRDF
+1 M
-8 RTKWAGRVARLAKAC
+8 
-23 AHLAVALTGFLIDL
+23 
-37 TKRAATALW
+37 
-46 RHARHPTRRGVLL
+46 RHPTRRGVLF

-68 VLYVLAL
+68 VLYVLVL

-104 AEFKPSNREWVTL
+104 AEFKPANREWVTL

-124 IDALIS
+124 VDALIS

-135 FYQHHGIDWKRTAS
+135 FYEHHGIDWKRTAA
-149 AALHTFGGNRQG
+149 AALHTFHGDRQG

-230 FGKSAHE
+230 FSKSAAE

-257 PVINPERALQRRN
+257 PVLNPERALQRRN
-270 TVLGQMVKYGRLPAA
+270 TVLAQMVKYGRLSPAA
-285 TYEKLKT
+285 YDKLKV
-292 KPLSV
+292 KPLAV

-324 DANDYNIYSDGLI
+324 DANDYNVYSDGLI
-337 VHTTIDA
+337 VHTTIDS
-344 RLQAMATAAVAW
+344 RLQAMATAAVAL
-356 QGRQLQSIANGQWSG
+356 QGRALQSIANGQWSG
-371 RAGCSPTNDL
+371 RAGCSPANDL

-386 RESPDY
+386 RESPEY
-392 RSARAAGLSESD
+392 RSARAAGQSD
-404 ALKRLGADRSFMR
+404 EAALKQLGADRGFVR
-417 NLCHDKTEIQAGFLA
+417 TLCHDKTQVQAGFLA
-432 IDPRNGQI
+432 IDPRSGAI
-440 KAWVGSR
+440 EAWVGSR
-447 DFSEEPFDHV
+447 DFEEEPFDHV
-457 QQSRRQPG
+457 QQARRQPG

-477 AAGAKPTDTY
+477 AAGAKPTDTF
-487 IDQPVEIP
+487 IDQPVEIA
-495 LKGGEIWRPDDDV
+495 LKGGEVWRPDDDV

-522 YSRNRITAQLV
+522 YSRNRITAQLM
-533 EQVGAERV
+533 EQIGAERV
-541 ARLAQTMGVR
+541 ARLAQAMGVR
-551 DSKLDPVPSLA
+551 DSKLDAVPSLA

-586 LEPRMVTSIADHD
+586 LEPRMVTSIEDHD
-599 GHVLAQFDAAEPEQA
+599 GRVLAQFEPAAPEQA

-637 SIRSRF
+637 AIRSRY
-643 GIHADVAGKTG
+643 GIRADVAGKTG
-654 TTQDNTDGWFILM
+654 TTQGNTDGWFILM

-708 ALRARLIDSRARFD
+708 ALRARVIDARVRFD
-722 TEVQPGAFDVFRDKL
+722 TEVQPSTFDVFRDKL
-737 RAWMAWLSGTKVHA
+737 RAWMAWLSGSKPQTQ
-751 PTAPAPVHHAPRAVS
+751 APAHRTPRAVK
-766 PVAPSVPSAP
+766 PA
-776 SAPSAP
+776 AP
-782 ASAVAPASA
+782 ASEPAPASEAVPASAGSAASASQAPASA
-791 AVPGSAP
+791 A
-798 SPSQASAPLPASVP
+798 ASAA
-812 PLLGAP
+812 AP
-818 ASSVPESASG
+818 ASLPPLIGTPASG
-828 AAASGLTAPGAVGGV
+828 AAASAPPAAPSSTPASGA
-843 APQLAPTILPPDSG
+843 APQLAPTLLPPPSG
-857 ASRARGGFPPAG
+857 PHTGATPEGGGFPPAG

-876 TPDISDTP
+876 TPDIPQTP
-884 DTPNTRDPRQGT
+884 PP
-896 PSGAP
+896 GADSQ